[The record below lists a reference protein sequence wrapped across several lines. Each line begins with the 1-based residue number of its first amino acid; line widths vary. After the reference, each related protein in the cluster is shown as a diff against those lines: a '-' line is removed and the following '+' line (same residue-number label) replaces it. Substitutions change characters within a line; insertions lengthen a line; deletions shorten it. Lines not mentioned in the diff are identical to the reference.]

1 MRTRGRVFVRKLTRY
16 SFRGGAILAE
26 KRVPQGPFEVS
37 ALWRLLFCPR
47 ERATRSPSTHRQTDS
62 SALPWKGISRAPPP
76 TTTYHH
82 ASSQEPCFALRKRRT
97 VRTTMA
103 PPSYRNCPFCSQLFG
118 SASLPIHIRRCRD
131 RTCIALD
138 ACGLA
143 EPSSPTASNPSS
155 PSSPAAPVLL
165 DEAEA
170 LAHAHTLKPC
180 CKCGR
185 TFAPDRLAVHERV
198 CLAGR
203 RSRKASSPT
212 PRTPRSRA
220 WERPRPASK
229 WRQQHEELQAIA
241 RAHRRRRPSTTARV
255 GSRQRMLLQQMQQSM
270 RTTGAAPWSM
280 PSPIRPASQS
290 AELSCPRSGS
300 PTRRLSAAERHAI
313 EYSRTAEQHEQQQ
326 HHHHHHDQHLRYHH
340 HHQQQQ
346 QQHQQHQHQHQQT
359 ARQQY
364 AYAAHTAQQHLAQ
377 ARQAFLQQQQQQQ
390 QRRQRQ
396 QQQLEPLPQR
406 PTTSPGLPS
415 LTRPFRT
422 EASASASMPTSPL
435 RAALDRIARNASP
448 PQWQSPLGTAP
459 QLTQPAVRAV
469 ASAATAPT
477 AIPAPACAAPQLARS
492 PSRSTTAYHHCLGS
506 TTTFQGAF
514 YQREVVR

>member
-1 MRTRGRVFVRKLTRY
+1 
-16 SFRGGAILAE
+16 
-26 KRVPQGPFEVS
+26 
-37 ALWRLLFCPR
+37 
-47 ERATRSPSTHRQTDS
+47 
-62 SALPWKGISRAPPP
+62 
-76 TTTYHH
+76 
-82 ASSQEPCFALRKRRT
+82 
-97 VRTTMA
+97 MA

-138 ACGLA
+138 ACGLV

-155 PSSPAAPVLL
+155 PSSPSAPVLL

-170 LAHAHTLKPC
+170 LAHAQTLKPC

-255 GSRQRMLLQQMQQSM
+255 GSRQRMLWQHMQQSM
-270 RTTGAAPWSM
+270 RTTGAAPWSVLS
-280 PSPIRPASQS
+280 PSRPASQS

-313 EYSRTAEQHEQQQ
+313 EYSRTAEQHEQQPQ
-326 HHHHHHDQHLRYHH
+326 HHHHHHDQHQRGDHHHHHHHH
-340 HHQQQQ
+340 HHQQPQQSQQ
-346 QQHQQHQHQHQQT
+346 QQQT

-364 AYAAHTAQQHLAQ
+364 AAHTAQLHLAQ
-377 ARQAFLQQQQQQQ
+377 AKQAKQANQQQQQQQQQQ
-390 QRRQRQ
+390 QRRQRQQ

-435 RAALDRIARNASP
+435 RAALDRIARHDARHASP

-459 QLTQPAVRAV
+459 QLTQPAARAV
-469 ASAATAPT
+469 ATTPS